1 MILVV
6 RSLLLIFLLVGCQ
19 QVTYTSADGEIYGTT
34 YKYHI
39 VHPKNEGLDP
49 LIVDK
54 INNELK
60 RIDLIFSTYKNDS
73 EVLNTS
79 IEEMDTWSEDLKYL
93 YDLSLNVTKKSENAF
108 NPIKNSELDFS
119 AIAKGYAVD
128 KVAEIMIRNG
138 ILNYFIEIG
147 GEIKAKGLAH
157 HQGNWRWA
165 IEDPFSFNPKA
176 FKSFLI
182 PSEGLSIATSGE
194 YKNPGHIWGDGP
206 RDIASVTVLHANA
219 ASADAWATAMYVLGS
234 EKGLKLAESEQIA
247 VFFIKKDGATIN
259 STEWSNIYP

>member
-1 MILVV
+1 MILVF
-6 RSLLLIFLLVGCQ
+6 RSLLIIFLLVGCQ
-19 QVTYTSADGEIYGTT
+19 QVTFTSADGEIYGTT

-39 VHPKNEGLDP
+39 VHPSGRELDP

-54 INNELK
+54 IHDELK

-79 IEEMDTWSEDLKYL
+79 VEEMDTWSEDLKYL
-93 YDLSLNVTKKSENAF
+93 YALSINVSSKSENAF
-108 NPIKNSELDFS
+108 NPLKNSELDFS
-119 AIAKGYAVD
+119 GIAKGYAVD
-128 KVAEIMIRNG
+128 RVAEIMADSG

-147 GEIKAKGLAH
+147 GEIKAKGTAPS
-157 HQGNWRWA
+157 QGNWRWA
-165 IEDPFSFNPKA
+165 IEDPFSFKPKA

-182 PSEGLSIATSGE
+182 PSEGISVATSGE

-206 RDIASVTVLHANA
+206 RDIANVTVLHANA
-219 ASADAWATAMYVLGS
+219 ASADAWATAMYVLGT
-234 EKGLKLAESEQIA
+234 EKALKLAESEKIA
-247 VFFIKKDGATIN
+247 VFFIKKDGVTIN